1 MKKRLSGC
9 SECGDDTAILTQVSS
24 GPEVFYF
31 VLIVIIS
38 SIQMKH
44 KIILAMRK
52 KKVKKA
58 KIMKVKIKKSA
69 PNFSAHVLSLD
80 NE

>member
-1 MKKRLSGC
+1 
-9 SECGDDTAILTQVSS
+9 
-24 GPEVFYF
+24 
-31 VLIVIIS
+31 
-38 SIQMKH
+38 MKH

-52 KKVKKA
+52 KKVEKA

-69 PNFSAHVLSLD
+69 PNFSAHVLSLE